1 MDTPPLRIHS
11 LGPRI
16 PLQRR
21 QTTTPSAVLGM
32 RTPSRILPRKET
44 ESCSD
49 PNLCE
54 KPISQKDLAIPIAL
68 GIACVASE
76 TGIKLLKYTY

>member
-1 MDTPPLRIHS
+1 MDTPPLGIHS

-21 QTTTPSAVLGM
+21 QPAAPSAVLGM
-32 RTPSRILPRKET
+32 RTPSRILPRQET
-44 ESCSD
+44 QSCSD

-68 GIACVASE
+68 GIACVTS
-76 TGIKLLKYTY
+76 GIQDSLLRCIC